1 MPEPSAP
8 TDRDVSAMRPMLDR
22 VGGRLRRLGLS
33 LSLWDAA
40 GALKAPPEPIGEFC
54 RQFCAEK
61 RCALEAMARA
71 AQRACLADDGP
82 VIEQA
87 PTGCWLLGVPLRRR
101 RRLLGAVVACF
112 PAHQTAESEEFVRAC
127 DRAGLD
133 SRLMATLCRHD
144 AQYDAR
150 QAEDLHN
157 VLTWLIEDAQARE
170 VARGELETLSA
181 NLSNTYEELSLLY
194 RISGE
199 MKVNRGAPE
208 FFARVC
214 REMLDVVSVQ
224 ASGAVLF
231 ARAHGEAAE
240 VVLAGDS
247 PVTEEQLSE
256 VAERVLRPRMD
267 PEPRPVI
274 ENAFAAAAAGAGV
287 SADGVRTLIAVPLM
301 SADAHKGLLIGI
313 NKIGGDEEFDTI
325 DLKLMGSVGGQA
337 AVFLANHHLY
347 ADLQDLLMGM
357 LHALT
362 ASIDAKDPYTCGHS
376 RRVALISRR
385 LGELNGFDEERNG
398 RLYLAGLLHDVG
410 KIGMPESVLL
420 KRGRLTCPE
429 YESVKQHP
437 QVGADILSG
446 IRQMEDV
453 LPAVLHH
460 HERPDGTGY
469 PHGLSGGDIPVEALI
484 VGLADSFDAMT
495 SCRTYRGSM
504 PLEAVLAEI
513 RRCSGTQFSARQV
526 ELLLSL
532 DLEAFLKQL
541 RSMSAVEAAAGSRP

>member
-1 MPEPSAP
+1 MPNAPSATTP
-8 TDRDVSAMRPMLDR
+8 DVAGMQRLLDV
-22 VGGRLRRLGLS
+22 VGRRLRRLGLS
-33 LSLWDAA
+33 VSLWDAG
-40 GALKAPPEPIGEFC
+40 GAPRIDPSPVGEFC
-54 RQFCAEK
+54 SQLCGRK
-61 RCALEAMARA
+61 RFSLEAMGQL
-71 AQRACLADDGP
+71 AQRACLAD
-82 VIEQA
+82 A
-87 PTGCWLLGVPLRRR
+87 PLTERAPSGCWMLAVPLRRR
-101 RRLLGAVVACF
+101 RRLIGAAVACY
-112 PAHQTAESEEFVRAC
+112 PARQTPGSEAFARMCSRTRLDERA
-127 DRAGLD
+127 
-133 SRLMATLCRHD
+133 MADLCRQV
-144 AQYDAR
+144 ARYDAE
-150 QAEDLHN
+150 QADALCH
-157 VLTWLIEDAQARE
+157 VLQWMIEDEQAKE
-170 VARGELETLSA
+170 VARAELETLST
-181 NLSNTYEELSLLY
+181 NLANTYEELSLLY
-194 RISGE
+194 RISGSMRVTQE
-199 MKVNRGAPE
+199 TSS
-208 FFARVC
+208 FFENVC
-214 REMLDVVSVQ
+214 RELLEVM
-224 ASGAVLF
+224 
-231 ARAHGEAAE
+231 RIEAAAAVIRPRE
-240 VVLAGDS
+240 HSEGSEQVVLAGDS
-247 PVTEEQLSE
+247 PVSDRELSQI
-256 VAERVLRPRMD
+256 VRRRLAGRLSADTRPQ
-267 PEPRPVI
+267 I
-274 ENAFAAAAAGAGV
+274 ENRFGAGAPAGDP
-287 SADGVRTLIAVPLM
+287 AGGIRNLIAVPLA
-301 SADAHKGLLIGI
+301 SGEHDKGVLLGI
-313 NKIGGDEEFDTI
+313 NKLDGDFDSI
-325 DLKLMGSVGGQA
+325 DLKLISSISSQA
-337 AVFLANHHLY
+337 AVFLENHHLY
-347 ADLQDLLMGM
+347 EDLQDLLMGM